1 MIKDAARSE
10 GANHFY
16 HGLLAEEAGFE
27 VVYITARWLNSVT
40 AYRVCELWGTV
51 SGTAEST
58 CDSSQSNTPGSFN

>member
-1 MIKDAARSE
+1 MIKDAAGIE

-16 HGLLAEEAGFE
+16 HGLLAEEAGLE

-51 SGTAEST
+51 KWNYRIDVRLIPIEHTRLV
-58 CDSSQSNTPGSFN
+58 